1 MTWTEARDLDKTKA
15 ALVVP
20 FGAIEQHG
28 PHLSLDTDLFFADR
42 FVDLALERLSE
53 DVNVYRLPIIPITK
67 SNEHVGFPGSFWL
80 SAQTLSMMVHDTAE
94 SAKISGFRRLVLWNC
109 HGGNR
114 ALLEVLAW
122 DVRARTGLMVFQLFP
137 PAIVMDAVPTG
148 EMEKA
153 YGIHAGDWETSVML
167 ALSPERVRPDR
178 VEAAYPDFK
187 TRNLSLEFTG
197 AAVACLTRDFQP
209 TGAWGDATS
218 ATAERGQIR
227 IDQMVSRLQ
236 DILTEIAVFE
246 FPLQH
251 ENDTW
256 RTQ

>member
-53 DVNVYRLPIIPITK
+53 DVNVYRLPIILITK
-67 SNEHVGFPGSFWL
+67 SNEHVGFPRSFWL
-80 SAQTLSMMVHDTAE
+80 LAQTLSMMVHDIAE

-137 PAIVMDAVPTG
+137 PAIVMDAG
-148 EMEKA
+148 
-153 YGIHAGDWETSVML
+153 
-167 ALSPERVRPDR
+167 PDR
-178 VEAAYPDFK
+178 RNGEGLWHSRRRLGDQRDAGAFAR
-187 TRNLSLEFTG
+187 TRASRPSRSGL
-197 AAVACLTRDFQP
+197 
-209 TGAWGDATS
+209 
-218 ATAERGQIR
+218 
-227 IDQMVSRLQ
+227 SRLQ
-236 DILTEIAVFE
+236 DAQSLARIYRRDRCLADARFSTDRRVGRCDDR
-246 FPLQH
+246 H
-251 ENDTW
+251 G
-256 RTQ
+256 